1 MPFTTRE
8 EITAGAWK
16 PKPTALPSAA
26 ISEAWSQKIRNEA
39 VFGARI
45 TQRAY
50 LDAIKKNLVDIIG
63 GTITPQEAERRLK
76 DTLRNL
82 GYSPERGFGDGK
94 VPPASAG
101 DIRDLS
107 SSRRI
112 QLIIDTNVKRARSMG
127 QVAASENPVSIMA
140 TPAWKLTRT
149 GARKKPRG
157 NWKRRWAE
165 AGAKCGWNG
174 AAKNVMVA
182 LKSSPIWQALADGA
196 GGFTD
201 TLGSPFPPFA
211 FGSGMAWVGVGRREW
226 KRICAAEGI
235 DDGLEEVAQRAREMK
250 YTAPQP
256 TAPQKIDI
264 TLPALGDNPKGVSNP
279 LTEPLATRPIMP
291 VKPIAV
297 YEADYSARNRANAA
311 IDNALSAV
319 NLYLKDVERWVEEEA
334 GTEDSILLYDAVR
347 ELRSLKGRVTNYGG
361 SIETTPKPRNRIEQ
375 TVYDTTMERIARAA
389 EATAKTAKRVYAK
402 TKAIGF

>member
-8 EITAGAWK
+8 ENRAGAWVS
-16 PKPTALPSAA
+16 KPTALPSAA

-63 GTITPQEAERRLK
+63 GTITPQAAERRLK
-76 DTLRNL
+76 ETLRNL

-127 QVAASENPVSIMA
+127 QVAASQNPLTLMT
-140 TPAWKLTRT
+140 TPAWRLTRT

-157 NWKRRWAE
+157 NWQKRWAE
-165 AGAKCGWNG
+165 AGAACGWDG

-182 LKSSPIWQALADGA
+182 LKTSPIWKKLGEGS
-196 GGFTD
+196 GGFQD
-201 TLGSPFPPFA
+201 TLGSEYPPFA
-211 FGSGMAWVGVGRREW
+211 FGSGMAWVGVGRKEW
-226 KRICAAEGI
+226 KRICETEGI
-235 DDGLEEVAQRAREMK
+235 SDGLD
-250 YTAPQP
+250 
-256 TAPQKIDI
+256 DI
-264 TLPALGDNPKGVSNP
+264 TEKAKETISYLRPTQKVNIELPAIPPVMLRDVENP
-279 LTEPLATRPIMP
+279 LTAPAKPPSKPLPAKAGYSPDYRTR
-291 VKPIAV
+291 
-297 YEADYSARNRANAA
+297 NAA
-311 IDNALSAV
+311 NDTIDRVMAEIDG
-319 NLYLKDVERWVEEEA
+319 YLEKVEKWRDEEA
-334 GTEDSILLYDAVR
+334 GTEDEIMLVETTK
-347 ELRSLKGRVTNYGG
+347 ELRALKGRVGNYGNSIG
-361 SIETTPKPRNRIEQ
+361 STPAPRDRYEQ
-375 TVYDTTMERIARAA
+375 TTYDLAIDRLARAA
-389 EATAKTAKRVYAK
+389 TSTLKAARRWYAR
-402 TKAIGF
+402 ARGEIGG